1 MFFGNARFVHLTNN
15 VVQKANKEGYQDKD
29 ELMMKQDQFAAYLQ
43 EVEGRD
49 VFYNEIQ
56 PKLKQMVI

>member
-1 MFFGNARFVHLTNN
+1 
-15 VVQKANKEGYQDKD
+15 
-29 ELMMKQDQFAAYLQ
+29 MMKQDQFAAYLQ